1 MPPGTFADSAA
12 FRPASDGFALATHTL
27 KRDRSRLAV
36 VRLGKGS
43 TVERVLLS
51 GVGRFGDLA
60 WSPDGRWLLA
70 TWPSANQWVFIRDG
84 ERRRGGIEKL
94 LAVANLPA
102 TGSSQVSSPLK
113 MHWRAMEPLIGA
125 AQPRTMLEVGL
136 YFGETTALLLE
147 YAQRHDAVVHGIDT
161 VIKPEVDDLA
171 ERYGNR
177 LVLHRG
183 TSLEELPRVGAV
195 DVAILDGDH
204 NYYTVLQ
211 ELRLL
216 GEAAATAGH
225 DFPLTFLHD
234 IGWPFGRRDQ
244 YHDPDSIP
252 RSIVTRIAS
261 PASCRAR
268 PSSPT
273 TPGLRS
279 RSRTRRWRAL
289 PQRGPHWHRGLHVRE
304 PRAADAEDDHRLLR
318 PGDTGLRFEV
328 AANHELQAGLLEL
341 DSPAWLEEQCRLLE
355 EDRWAKQARAATLN
369 RTLQTLKRKL
379 ARLSRP

>member
-1 MPPGTFADSAA
+1 
-12 FRPASDGFALATHTL
+12 
-27 KRDRSRLAV
+27 
-36 VRLGKGS
+36 
-43 TVERVLLS
+43 
-51 GVGRFGDLA
+51 
-60 WSPDGRWLLA
+60 
-70 TWPSANQWVFIRDG
+70 
-84 ERRRGGIEKL
+84 
-94 LAVANLPA
+94 
-102 TGSSQVSSPLK
+102 
-113 MHWRAMEPLIGA
+113 MEPLIGA

-216 GEAAATAGH
+216 GEAAATAG
-225 DFPLTFLHD
+225 PISLSPSCMTSVGLSGAATSTT
-234 IGWPFGRRDQ
+234 IRTR
-244 YHDPDSIP
+244 SP

-289 PQRGPHWHRGLHVRE
+289 PATGSSLASRTSCL
-304 PRAADAEDDHRLLR
+304 RA
-318 PGDTGLRFEV
+318 PC
-328 AANHELQAGLLEL
+328 
-341 DSPAWLEEQCRLLE
+341 S
-355 EDRWAKQARAATLN
+355 
-369 RTLQTLKRKL
+369 
-379 ARLSRP
+379 

>member
-1 MPPGTFADSAA
+1 
-12 FRPASDGFALATHTL
+12 
-27 KRDRSRLAV
+27 
-36 VRLGKGS
+36 
-43 TVERVLLS
+43 
-51 GVGRFGDLA
+51 
-60 WSPDGRWLLA
+60 
-70 TWPSANQWVFIRDG
+70 
-84 ERRRGGIEKL
+84 
-94 LAVANLPA
+94 
-102 TGSSQVSSPLK
+102 
-113 MHWRAMEPLIGA
+113 MEPLIGA

-244 YHDPDSIP
+244 YHDPAIDPPGVS
-252 RSIVTRIAS
+252 S
-261 PASCRAR
+261 PASPRRHRAG
-268 PSSPT
+268 
-273 TPGLRS
+273 PG
-279 RSRTRRWRAL
+279 RAL
-289 PQRGPHWHRGLHVRE
+289 RRRRGCAHGPERGGGGHSPQRGPHWHRGLHV
-304 PRAADAEDDHRLLR
+304 
-318 PGDTGLRFEV
+318 
-328 AANHELQAGLLEL
+328 
-341 DSPAWLEEQCRLLE
+341 
-355 EDRWAKQARAATLN
+355 
-369 RTLQTLKRKL
+369 
-379 ARLSRP
+379 